1 MARDKNWVRP
11 GDHVIVTGGS
21 SGIGLALAGEFAARG
36 AVVSLLARR
45 PTGLAR
51 AAESLRAAGATVH
64 TRSVDVTDRDAVTA
78 AVEELQ
84 EEAGPC
90 AVLVT
95 SAGQARP
102 GAFLELPD
110 DVFRTMMDV
119 DYFGTLWAVRAVAP
133 GMTHRGRG
141 TVVTIASAAGL
152 IGVYGYTAYGAAKFA
167 VRGLT
172 EALRGE
178 LVPHGVRVSC
188 VFPPDVDTPQ
198 LAEESQWKPAETAAI
213 AGIVKPLQP
222 STVARGIMRRLDRGQ
237 PVICL
242 DGFSRALARW
252 GGVLAPVLR
261 RYMDG
266 RVRAARRG
274 AGGAAVRTAASAD

>member
-1 MARDKNWVRP
+1 MVRNKDWLRP
-11 GDHVIVTGGS
+11 GEHVIITGGS
-21 SGIGLALAGEFAARG
+21 SGIGLALAEEFVARG
-36 AVVSLLARR
+36 AVVSLLARGEDR
-45 PTGLAR
+45 LLA
-51 AAESLRAAGATVH
+51 AAELLRTAGATVH
-64 TRSVDVTDRDAVTA
+64 TRSVDVTDVLSVSRAVD
-78 AVEELQ
+78 EL
-84 EEAGPC
+84 EAEAGPC
-90 AVLVT
+90 SVLVT

-102 GAFLELPD
+102 GKFLELHD

-119 DYFGTLWAVRAVAP
+119 DYFGTLWAVRAVAAR
-133 GMTHRGRG
+133 MAARGRG
-141 TVVTIASAAGL
+141 TVVTVASAAGL

-178 LVPHGVRVSC
+178 LAPYGVRVAC

-198 LAEESQWKPAETAAI
+198 LAEESTWKPAETAAI

-222 STVARGIMRRLDRGQ
+222 HVAARGIMRRLDRGS

-242 DGFSRALARW
+242 DGFSWALSRW

-261 RYMDG
+261 RYMDAK
-266 RVRAARRG
+266 VRAVRRKKSG
-274 AGGAAVRTAASAD
+274 MTASTATAD